1 MMKFFRKH
9 KKAVSP
15 VIAVMLL
22 VAVAVAAVGAYFIW
36 FRSFQTQTQKSVQE
50 TSSGALGGGLQIVS
64 MTDDGKNY
72 YIVLKNTTGSR
83 IDLRQGTNLA
93 ITANPGGT
101 LSISSPQP
109 GSQDGNVTIQS
120 QATITITAA
129 PSGTTTWNITRG
141 TTRTF
146 TFNAL
151 VAPGTPDS
159 RSEVLVHTYTDS

>member
-50 TSSGALGGGLQIVS
+50 TSEGALGGGLQVIS
-64 MTDDGKNY
+64 MTDDGAKY
-72 YIVLKNTTGSR
+72 YVVLKNTLNSGQIRITGVR
-83 IDLRQGTNLA
+83 INPPSGAGNYSTSSTGDAYA
-93 ITANPGGT
+93 IGAGQSKTFVISPTGGT
-101 LSISSPQP
+101 PAFSFQ
-109 GSQDGNVTIQS
+109 T
-120 QATITITAA
+120 
-129 PSGTTTWNITRG
+129 G

-146 TFNAL
+146 TIEGNTSL
-151 VAPGTPDS
+151 YVVVT
-159 RSEVLVHTYTDS
+159 TYTDS